1 MESWSARN
9 PLQGARARSTALTL
23 RAFVSDTQEAHE
35 LTFFILV
42 FTADFLLLL
51 YRRARSAVRCR
62 LREFCFANT

>member
-1 MESWSARN
+1 MLSSLCNALE
-9 PLQGARARSTALTL
+9 LGALHSCCKSSRSDIQKA
-23 RAFVSDTQEAHE
+23 QELA
-35 LTFFILV
+35 FFILV